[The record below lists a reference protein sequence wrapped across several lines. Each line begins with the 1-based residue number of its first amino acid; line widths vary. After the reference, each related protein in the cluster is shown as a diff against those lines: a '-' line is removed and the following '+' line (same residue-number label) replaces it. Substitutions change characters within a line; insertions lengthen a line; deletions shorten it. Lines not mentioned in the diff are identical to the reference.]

1 MPSLPAIPLSP
12 NHNQA
17 DFVNTLIDSLVTRI
31 GEKLTYIANH
41 WDGLL
46 VFLTDARVGID
57 SNAIENAIRP
67 VVTNSGE
74 PMRGQFRVSLDSGT
88 PRSAGTKIQFPSE
101 RAPGPTG

>member
-17 DFVNTLIDSLVTRI
+17 DFVNTADRLPVIRI

-46 VFLTDARVGID
+46 VFLTDAHVGID
-57 SNAIENAIRP
+57 STTSKTPLGQCDHSREA
-67 VVTNSGE
+67 
-74 PMRGQFRVSLDSGT
+74 MRGQFRVSLDSGT